1 MASSPSMRPFTRLP
15 DDAQLKGHQSGGAVD
30 NWSEQQPSSP
40 KPVIPWPTAANSPRS
55 YEYGRK
61 PSPVRSSGGSTQAL
75 IWDTPQGYAAISPNR
90 IASPYVSPGRTGSP
104 YISPA
109 RSATSSRNLST
120 SQTLGDDKIVD
131 ELEFTHNELSRVI
144 AGNAEVT
151 GVAHRALEEKNLAIS
166 MLAKVTAEKHELE
179 PAKANFEIEKKLN
192 QKLQKMIEELEE
204 KQAALGKENAGLKD
218 QLTLTRELNSEL
230 MRGLDEATGTNA
242 SQFKGLN
249 LAKADFEAR
258 VGALSLRLETA
269 LLDRKQLKQKI
280 EVMEKEAEPRKKL
293 TREAEFEVVSMLEEK
308 AMLSALVVDL
318 EKRLVAKSES
328 LIAAEAERDDALLAA
343 NEIQTDLRVLKREGE
358 DLEALLKKVIIDRDI
373 YFARSEQAERELK
386 DWRRKESN
394 YQDQTVERNSLRKSL
409 TIAEESVKE
418 LDIKLTELQERSVTD
433 LNAATRRAECA
444 EEELKWLKEEANQVM
459 SDKLRL
465 KNALEELEKTF
476 ENCKNVETML
486 RSEVNALNASNTQL
500 RSSLATTV
508 SERDGL
514 GAKVLMLDGMM
525 TKKSATSRAVVQ
537 RIVLRWKN
545 ARLSAALDG
554 WRSHFEHNR
563 NILAKIVYRW
573 SHQTISHAME
583 SWKEATMEMSR
594 QRKIIGRLLFRWQN
608 KCLVSAINCWAMQV
622 ERQRELANKT
632 RRVLYRWVN
641 TRIVSAFNHWVE
653 RTEALK
659 ELKNKV
665 GAVLFR
671 WNHMDMSTAF
681 NSWLNNVDELKW
693 NRAIIGRVVDRWIQQ
708 TLLTAFNT
716 WSDSA
721 SQHKRKVY
729 VVNKV
734 LKRWT
739 SMAMLRAFN
748 AWLEAMTEEG
758 RMQAKGKA
766 MAAVINLWQKRSSQA
781 TLAMTAWKIVCKRN
795 RILSHSF
802 NRLTTR
808 FLRYLAFRVFTG
820 WFLLCQEAKVRAGN
834 VASRW
839 QRLLIGA
846 TMSSIQI
853 QMAQLGEEFRPQ
865 PDDHI
870 PLSTSPAAGT
880 GHSPM
885 SAAISDHR
893 NRGKILTM
901 MGSSGKDIVVKIPT
915 KIPQ

>member
-1 MASSPSMRPFTRLP
+1 MASSPSMSPFTRLP
-15 DDAQLKGHQSGGAVD
+15 DDAQQRGHQSGGTVD
-30 NWSEQQPSSP
+30 NWSQQQPSSP
-40 KPVIPWPTAANSPRS
+40 KPVTPWPIAANSPQS
-55 YEYGRK
+55 YGRK
-61 PSPVRSSGGSTQAL
+61 PSPVRSSGGSIQAPIL
-75 IWDTPQGYAAISPNR
+75 DTPQGYAYMSPNR

-120 SQTLGDDKIVD
+120 SQTLGDNRIVD
-131 ELEFTHNELSRVI
+131 ELEFTHNELSRVM

-151 GVAHRALEEKNLAIS
+151 GVAHRALEEKNLAMS

-179 PAKANFEIEKKLN
+179 PAQANFAIEKKLN
-192 QKLQKMIEELEE
+192 KKLQGMIEELEQQ
-204 KQAALGKENAGLKD
+204 QAALNKENASLKD

-230 MRGLDEATGTNA
+230 MLGLDEAKGTNA

-280 EVMEKEAEPRKKL
+280 EAMEKEAEPRKKVA
-293 TREAEFEVVSMLEEK
+293 REAEFEVVSMLEDK
-308 AMLSALVVDL
+308 ARLSALVVDL
-318 EKRLVAKSES
+318 EKRLVAKSEN

-343 NEIQTDLRVLKREGE
+343 NEVQTDLRAFKREGE
-358 DLEALLKKVIIDRDI
+358 DLEALLKKVILDRDI

-386 DWRRKESN
+386 DWRRKESS

-418 LDIKLTELQERSVTD
+418 LEIKLSELQERSVTD

-444 EEELKWLKEEANQVM
+444 EEELKWLKEEAKQVM

-465 KNALEELEKTF
+465 KIALEELEKTF
-476 ENCKNVETML
+476 ENSKKVETAL
-486 RSEVNALNASNTQL
+486 RNEVNALNAANSQL

-508 SERDGL
+508 NERDGL
-514 GAKVLMLDGMM
+514 GAKVLMLDGLM
-525 TKKSATSRAVVQ
+525 TKKSATSRAVVH

-573 SHQTISHAME
+573 SHQTISHAMG
-583 SWKEATMEMSR
+583 SWKEAIMEMSR

-641 TRIVSAFNHWVE
+641 QRIVSGFNHWVE
-653 RTEALK
+653 RTEASK

-671 WNHMDMSTAF
+671 WNHMDVATAF
-681 NSWLNNVDELKW
+681 NSWSHNVDEHKW
-693 NRAIIGRVVDRWIQQ
+693 NRAIIGRVVDRWIQR

-721 SQHKRKVY
+721 SQHKRQVY

-734 LKRWT
+734 IMRWT
-739 SMAMLRAFN
+739 SMTMLRAFN

-758 RMQAKGKA
+758 RLQANGMA
-766 MAAVINLWQKRSSQA
+766 MTAVLNLWQKRSSQA

-795 RILSHSF
+795 HVLSHSF
-802 NRLTTR
+802 NRLTSR
-808 FLRYLAFRVFTG
+808 FIRYLVFRIFSG
-820 WFLLCQEAKVRAGN
+820 WFVLCQESKVRARN

-846 TMSSIQI
+846 TLSSIQG
-853 QMAQLGEEFRPQ
+853 QMSDLGEEFRTQ
-865 PDDHI
+865 PDDDT
-870 PLSTSPAAGT
+870 PPATSPTAGA
-880 GHSPM
+880 GRSPM
-885 SAAISDHR
+885 SAAISDPR
-893 NRGKILTM
+893 NKGKILSM
-901 MGSSGKDIVVKIPT
+901 MGSSGRDIVVKIPT
-915 KIPQ
+915 KIPR